1 MVNARGLVKVAH
13 EKAIVDIFLEELN
26 RRHRST
32 YVIAEQ
38 PDPPDAIIR
47 SKRACSWVEVT
58 MAPLNKRFAADIM
71 SHATLGETPKPM
83 ESGIVNPD
91 AQFLDGLVEVIKKKL
106 EKGSYSS
113 LHEKYGS
120 GYLLVSVQNPF
131 FDLSLLP
138 SMHEAWEQAPIR
150 NLGYFRSVYLAGR
163 RKWSNGYFV
172 HRWLDSS
179 RLASKCGI

>member
-13 EKAIVDIFLEELN
+13 ERAMIDIFIEELN

-32 YVIAEQ
+32 YVVSAQ

-58 MAPLNKRFAADIM
+58 MAPLNEIFAADIM
-71 SHATLGETPKPM
+71 SHATPSEAPKPM
-83 ESGIVNPD
+83 GLLIVNPD
-91 AQFLDGLVEVIKKKL
+91 AQFLGGLVEVVKKKL

-113 LHEKYGS
+113 LHERYGP

-131 FDLSLLP
+131 FDLNLLP

-150 NLGYFRSVYLAGR
+150 DLGYFRSVYLAGR
-163 RKWSNGYFV
+163 RKWSSGYFV
-172 HRWLDSS
+172 HRWLNSS
-179 RLASKCGI
+179 RLASKCGV